1 MTFVSMDEKEEIL
14 TKNKIDPD
22 ARNDFYNTICN
33 LFWKHSEKDNIIQN
47 YISYLITL

>member
-1 MTFVSMDEKEEIL
+1 MKFFENKLFANFYQVSMTFVSMDEKEEIL

-33 LFWKHSEKDNIIQN
+33 IF
-47 YISYLITL
+47 